1 MADGPAGFTQGSTCP
16 ALLRMTL
23 GFRTVRVR
31 GCHPLWPD
39 FPDRS
44 APEPSCRCRA
54 PTTPDVPEHGGFGLL
69 PVRSPLLGES
79 QLFSLPPGTKMFQFP
94 GFAPVLVHGWQASS
108 LPGCPIRKSADR
120 RLPAPPRGLSQLA
133 TSFIAFQ
140 SLGIRRPPFVSFA
153 APDISVRHLTSGFGQ
168 FRSLVSILVLVLR
181 NPRHE
186 QALHAGSLVSCSMMS
201 MTEGGILFP
210 RCEWRITDSNR

>member
-16 ALLRMTL
+16 ALLRMTQ

-44 APEPSCRCRA
+44 APEPSCLSRA

-94 GFAPVLVHGWQASS
+94 GFAPVLCTGDRPPACRVAPFGNPRIEGCLHLPAAYRS
-108 LPGCPIRKSADR
+108 LPRPSSPYGAKASVVCPYT
-120 RLPAPPRGLSQLA
+120 LN
-133 TSFIAFQ
+133 
-140 SLGIRRPPFVSFA
+140 
-153 APDISVRHLTSGFGQ
+153 
-168 FRSLVSILVLVLR
+168 R
-181 NPRHE
+181 N
-186 QALHAGSLVSCSMMS
+186 L
-201 MTEGGILFP
+201 
-210 RCEWRITDSNR
+210 